1 MTENQDKT
9 EDFTISK
16 EIIDKLK
23 ETSLKEGLKIDE
35 LISSLLEIRKRE
47 GGNTSSKTGQS
58 NTTGTGS
65 TNRPDQKGVEILADL
80 SKLIPPNS
88 SDIIELL
95 RRITQ
100 SLENI
105 EREHAQGWSDQ
116 RIDLQALAKRLDKL
130 L

>member
-16 EIIDKLK
+16 EIINKLK

-35 LISSLLEIRKRE
+35 LISSLLETRKRE
-47 GGNTSSKTGQS
+47 GGKTGQS
-58 NTTGTGS
+58 NTTGTSS
-65 TNRPDQKGVEILADL
+65 TNRPDQKGVEIIADL